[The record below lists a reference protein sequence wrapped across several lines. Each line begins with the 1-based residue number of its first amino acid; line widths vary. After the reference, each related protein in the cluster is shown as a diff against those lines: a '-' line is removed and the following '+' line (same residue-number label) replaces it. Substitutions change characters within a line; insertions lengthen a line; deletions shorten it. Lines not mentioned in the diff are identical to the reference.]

1 MTANDHAV
9 PGPGPAATTDDET
22 LPDEAAEEEVTRSKR
37 DAVLRLVLV
46 GGYLFVVFGILLPS
60 VVDYQAMVEA
70 FQSAPPEALAFVA
83 LIGLGCWGLEGLA
96 IAALMPGLGFL
107 RGVTAYLSMAA
118 VGNTIPGPFS
128 LAVGYAM
135 FRAWR
140 IPAAISALAISLN
153 SLLAQ
158 VGKILLPAIAFFF
171 LALYGTIPGWGF
183 VVALLICIPVAI
195 GALIGIWV
203 LRSEAFARRVGVMAT
218 RATDAVAHRMK
229 RPEPGDLTG
238 PLLDFRASAR
248 ALLERRALPAVTTQV
263 LVRAG
268 WGVCL
273 WASLRAVGIPPEVLP
288 NDIILAV
295 YAAVVAITV
304 IPLAPGGAGLP
315 ELLYISFFTQYVP
328 GDAWDDQIAAGVMLF
343 RGFQWFLVI
352 PAGYI
357 ALLLHRRSVRR
368 RPAGG
373 EAGAVPAIEDA
384 PAATAAGHPTA
395 D

>member
-1 MTANDHAV
+1 MTEDGRTV
-9 PGPGPAATTDDET
+9 SGPGPAGTVNDET
-22 LPDEAAEEEVTRSKR
+22 PSDEAAEQEVTRSKR

-60 VVDYQAMVEA
+60 VVDYQEMLAA
-70 FQSAPPEALAFVA
+70 FQAAPPEALAFVA

-96 IAALMPGLGFL
+96 IAALMPGLGLL

-140 IPAAISALAISLN
+140 IPAATSALAISLN

-158 VGKILLPAIAFFF
+158 VGKILLPAIAFFV
-171 LALYGTIPGWGF
+171 LALYGTIPSWGF

-195 GALIGIWV
+195 GALIGVWV

-218 RATDAVAHRMK
+218 RTTDAVMHRIR
-229 RPEPGDLTG
+229 RPEVGDLTA

-352 PAGYI
+352 PVGYI
-357 ALLLHRRSVRR
+357 ALLLHRRRTQR
-368 RPAGG
+368 RPAAGG
-373 EAGAVPAIEDA
+373 ARA
-384 PAATAAGHPTA
+384 PLEPETAAA
-395 D
+395 R